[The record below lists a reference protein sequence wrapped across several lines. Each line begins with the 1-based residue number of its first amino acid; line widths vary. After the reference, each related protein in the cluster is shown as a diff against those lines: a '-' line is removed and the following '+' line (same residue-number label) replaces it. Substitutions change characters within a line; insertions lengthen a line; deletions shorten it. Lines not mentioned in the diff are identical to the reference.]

1 MGSIFLNMAC
11 SLILGTGAAVLLL
24 LPAWLVERSVIAVAE
39 SLDRLRIEISKKL
52 DKLHLSEVE

>member
-1 MGSIFLNMAC
+1 MGSNLFNVACFL
-11 SLILGTGAAVLLL
+11 IIGIGAATLLL